1 MRLFFASRIRS
12 GPALFLAL
20 AGVAACGRGAPASLP
35 APQRLA
41 HEVRE
46 ILQNERPSPAF
57 YRDRGRLEAMGSELE
72 PVLVGLVNEPG
83 ADVTVR
89 ANALLLLADRR
100 SPVAVS
106 VLRRVVLT
114 EEEDF
119 LRSSAVFG
127 LQKLAGESP
136 AAAAAIR
143 AAIGDPSRRV
153 RLSVLQALDVEDVDL
168 IRALLARERDPQVR
182 NVAGELVALAESRGA
197 PLPPGSDGTYR
208 TTVPEREPQIVFH
221 PAWVDTAA
229 AVAVGA
235 LWVEV
240 PRGRRA
246 PARLV
251 PLAQQVEVVAG
262 VIPAFFSRDRTRVVF
277 EAEREIRV
285 QNLRTGEARVLGPGV
300 APRVIPFTDH
310 FVFLEERPG
319 ERTEVEEGRGTE
331 LVYDVLRAGFV
342 DGAPQRLGR
351 LRMVA
356 RPELHANASPARW
369 MVVGEAPEGFVL
381 RGESLEPFLLPN
393 PFEGAPPS
401 RPRRRGGKQ

>member
-1 MRLFFASRIRS
+1 MHLLPASRFRS
-12 GPALFLAL
+12 APALLLAL

-41 HEVRE
+41 YEVRE

-57 YRDRGRLEAMGSELE
+57 YRDRSRLEEMGAELE
-72 PVLVGLVNEPG
+72 PVLVSLVNQRG
-83 ADVTVR
+83 VDATVR
-89 ANALLLLADRR
+89 SNALLLLADRR
-100 SPVAVS
+100 SPVAVT
-106 VLRRVVLT
+106 VLRRVLLGD
-114 EEEDF
+114 EEDF

-153 RLSVLQALDVEDVDL
+153 RLSVLQALDVEDVEL

-182 NVAGELVALAESRGA
+182 TVAGELVALAESRGA

-208 TTVPEREPQIVFH
+208 TTVPEGEPQIVFH
-221 PAWVDTAA
+221 AAWVDTMAQ
-229 AVAVGA
+229 VAVGA
-235 LWVEV
+235 LWAEV
-240 PRGRRA
+240 PRGRRV

-251 PLAQQVEVVAG
+251 PLAQQVEMVAG
-262 VIPAFFSRDRTRVVF
+262 VIPAFFSRDRSLVVF

-285 QNLRTGEARVLGPGV
+285 QNLKTGRARVLGPGI

-319 ERTEVEEGRGTE
+319 KRREVEEGRGTE
-331 LVYDVLRAGFV
+331 LVYDVLRAGFA
-342 DGAPQRLGR
+342 GGPPERLGQ
-351 LRMVA
+351 LRALVL
-356 RPELHANASPARW
+356 PERHASASPARW

-381 RGESLEPFLLPN
+381 RGDGIEPFLLPN
-393 PFEGAPPS
+393 PFEPAPPAH
-401 RPRRRGGKQ
+401 PRRRGGKK